1 MNAEDLASLSYFS
14 VATLSITFYYMD
26 YDMWNGMSFHV
37 FSPVYDVETI
47 GFYKLH
53 HCSSN
58 GTNEFFKD

>member
-1 MNAEDLASLSYFS
+1 
-14 VATLSITFYYMD
+14 
-26 YDMWNGMSFHV
+26 MWNRMSFYE

-58 GTNEFFKD
+58 GTNEFFKDQPTSQEVSL